1 MPARAL
7 PRARS
12 GRVKNKC
19 EGKKLAW
26 WKAPIVESRGMCE
39 ERQRCQ
45 VINAKAKLCKLI
57 A

>member
-26 WKAPIVESRGMCE
+26 WKNPTAESRGLCE
-39 ERQRCQ
+39 ERQRRQ
-45 VINAKAKLCKLI
+45 VINKKQNCAN
-57 A
+57 

>member
-12 GRVKNKC
+12 GVVQNKC
-19 EGKKLAW
+19 EVKKLAW
-26 WKAPIVESRGMCE
+26 WKNPTAESRGLCE
-39 ERQRCQ
+39 ERQRRQ
-45 VINAKAKLCKLI
+45 VINKKAKLCKII